1 VPEDTDTNPSD
12 LTNLV
17 VTNARD
23 PISLHRAKNRG
34 FPPIYPGSAWIP
46 GKPGCKKTGWVSSI
60 RGVRCGVHKMPN
72 FGEVLRAA
80 KKGDQ
85 DAFALLWRE
94 FQPGLLRYLKVK
106 AAPAAEDLAADTW
119 IRAIRALQRFE
130 GDEPAFRAWLFTM
143 ARNRLT
149 DWYRASERR
158 VEFIGATNLAV
169 MPASNNVEA
178 EADESSGTDKAVA
191 LIASLPADQGEAVML
206 RVVAGLHV
214 SHVATIMDKSPG
226 AVRVLCHRGLRRLE
240 QILEQLE
247 YENQEVVSRPA
258 ESGHS
263 KVEVTRGVGIRIP
276 SGPSDQER
284 VLNA

>member
-1 VPEDTDTNPSD
+1 MQ
-12 LTNLV
+12 
-17 VTNARD
+17 
-23 PISLHRAKNRG
+23 
-34 FPPIYPGSAWIP
+34 
-46 GKPGCKKTGWVSSI
+46 
-60 RGVRCGVHKMPN
+60 KMPN
-72 FGEVLRAA
+72 FGEALRAA

-130 GDEPAFRAWLFTM
+130 GDEAAFHAWLFTM

-206 RVVAGLHV
+206 RIVAGLDV

-240 QILEQLE
+240 QILEELE
-247 YENQEVVSRPA
+247 YKNREVVTRPA
-258 ESGHS
+258 ESGRS
-263 KVEVTRGVGIRIP
+263 EVEITRSVGIRTP
-276 SGPSDQER
+276 SGRSDQER

>member
-1 VPEDTDTNPSD
+1 MQKV
-12 LTNLV
+12 
-17 VTNARD
+17 
-23 PISLHRAKNRG
+23 
-34 FPPIYPGSAWIP
+34 
-46 GKPGCKKTGWVSSI
+46 
-60 RGVRCGVHKMPN
+60 PN
-72 FGEVLRAA
+72 FGVALRAA
-80 KKGDQ
+80 KQGDQ

-119 IRAIRALQRFE
+119 IRAIRALPRFE
-130 GDEPAFRAWLFTM
+130 GDQAAFHAWLFTM

-206 RVVAGLHV
+206 RVVAGLDV
-214 SHVATIMDKSPG
+214 SHVATIMNRSPG

-240 QILEQLE
+240 QILEELE
-247 YENQEVVSRPA
+247 YENQEVVSRRADSGRSEA
-258 ESGHS
+258 EI
-263 KVEVTRGVGIRIP
+263 TRSVGIRMP
-276 SGPSDQER
+276 SGSSDRER